1 MELSSSSPSPHEADA
16 EMNGSSGA
24 PVTTRAEVLPTD
36 TPMMVQWRSCKAAA
50 GTAIVLF
57 RLGDFYEAFHED
69 ATLLAREL
77 EITLTSRQGIPMA
90 GIPWTALD
98 AALDRLVQAGHRI
111 AIAEQVEEPKAKG
124 LMKREIVR
132 MVSAGTM
139 LQGALLAD
147 KQSNFLVAILP
158 GVTQWGLAVAELST
172 GVLRCCVLPDEEE
185 LWNELGRL
193 RPSELLVPERWL
205 GRHPQWVGS
214 VQQVAP
220 CTVTPQPDRL
230 FDDEQ
235 AQDLLERRF
244 GVSHWKGLGLDQAS
258 LACGAVV
265 ALTRT
270 VETLFPAAASTLCPP
285 RLYSQDPFLR
295 MDRQSMGHLCL
306 FRDAQGD
313 SQMSLL
319 KVLDGTMTP
328 MGGRLLAE
336 WCRRPLAERRAL
348 EARWEA
354 QSVLAGSPL
363 VLGGLSEALKGIRDL
378 ERIATRL
385 AAGMAGP
392 RDCVALRD
400 GLRQVP
406 ALRSLA
412 LSLSGPTWKRVAELL
427 APPTGLCGL
436 LEKVV
441 AEDPP
446 LRCGEGGCWKQG
458 FHHDYDRLLQLT
470 RDREGYLQELQE
482 RYRTETGC
490 KTLKMG
496 HHQTFGYFIEVSR
509 GQAGSMPAQFERRQT
524 LANSER
530 FVTAELKAFE
540 RDVVIA
546 QEQLKRL
553 ELQIMAEVR
562 LAVQQGLTE
571 VRRCTQALA
580 ETDVLC
586 ALIRVAQRNGWVR
599 PEIVEEDVIEIISG
613 RHPVVEQSLPLGS
626 FVANDCQ
633 LTLSRRL
640 MILTGP
646 NMGGKSTYMR
656 MVGLLVIMAQ
666 MGAFVPARRMR
677 FGLVDQV
684 FTRIGASD
692 DVARGQSTFMVEML
706 ETAAILRQAS
716 SRSLVLL
723 DEIGR
728 GTSTS
733 DGLAIAWAVA
743 EDLLEGAGKGCK
755 TLFATHFLELTQL
768 VQSQSG
774 AFNSHVAVQERDG
787 QVSFL
792 HKIKTG
798 AADRSYG
805 LHVARLAGLPSRVI
819 QRALEL
825 QQNLDRQMQRKLVPT
840 QKVKETVAGQPNLF
854 EALV

>member
-1 MELSSSSPSPHEADA
+1 MELSSSSPRPEGTSA
-16 EMNGSSGA
+16 EDDSN
-24 PVTTRAEVLPTD
+24 PLLQAEGMPAD
-36 TPMMVQWRSCKAAA
+36 TPMMAQWRSCKAAA
-50 GTAIVLF
+50 GAAIVLF

-69 ATLLAREL
+69 AKLLAREL

-90 GIPWTALD
+90 GIPWMTLD
-98 AALDRLVQAGHRI
+98 GALDRLVQAGHRI
-111 AIAEQVEEPKAKG
+111 AIAEQVEETKGKG
-124 LMKREIVR
+124 LLKREIVR

-139 LQGALLAD
+139 LQGALLGD
-147 KQSNFLVAILP
+147 KQSNFLVAIQP

-172 GVLRCCVLPDEEE
+172 GVLRCCVLQDEEE

-193 RPSELLVPERWL
+193 RPSEVLVPERWL
-205 GRHPQWVGS
+205 SRHPQWGSS
-214 VQQVAP
+214 VQQVAR
-220 CTVTPQPDRL
+220 CTVTPQADRL

-244 GVSHWKGLGLDQAS
+244 GVSQWKGLGLDQAS
-258 LACGAVV
+258 LACGAVA
-265 ALTRT
+265 ALSRT
-270 VETLFPAAASTLCPP
+270 VETLFPAAAATLSSP

-306 FRDAQGD
+306 FRDTQGD
-313 SQMSLL
+313 TQMSLL

-336 WCRRPLAERRAL
+336 WLRRPLAERRAL
-348 EARWEA
+348 ETRWEA
-354 QSVLAGSPL
+354 QSALAGSPL

-378 ERIATRL
+378 ERLATRI

-392 RDCVALRD
+392 RDCLALRD

-406 ALRSLA
+406 TLRGLTA
-412 LSLSGPTWKRVAELL
+412 TLSGATWKRLSELL
-427 APPTGLCGL
+427 TLPSELVHM

-446 LRCGEGGCWKQG
+446 LRCGEGGCWKRG
-458 FHHDYDRLLQLT
+458 FHEEYDRLSQLT
-470 RDREGYLQELQE
+470 QDREGWLRELQE
-482 RYRTETGC
+482 RYRAETGC
-490 KTLKMG
+490 KTLKIG

-509 GQAGSMPAQFERRQT
+509 GQASAMPVGFERRQT

-530 FVTAELKAFE
+530 FVTSELRAFE

-553 ELQIMAEVR
+553 ELQIMSEVR
-562 LAVQQGLTE
+562 AGVQQVLSE
-571 VRRCTQALA
+571 VRCCTQAIA
-580 ETDVLC
+580 EADVLC

-599 PEIVEEDVIEIISG
+599 PEIVEDDVVEILSG
-613 RHPVVEQSLPLGS
+613 RHPVVEQALPLGS

-633 LTLSRRL
+633 LTLTRRL

-666 MGAFVPARRMR
+666 MGSFVPARRMR

-684 FTRIGASD
+684 FTRIGAAD

-706 ETAAILRQAS
+706 ETAAILRQATA
-716 SRSLVLL
+716 RSLVLL

-792 HKIKTG
+792 HKIKSG

-825 QQNLDRQMQRKLVPT
+825 QQNLDRQMQRRLVPT